1 MTRPQTPS
9 PQAPESQAPNNQT
22 SPQAAASDRG
32 LSLIELVL
40 AMAIFALVAV
50 MGAQALTGMIRMRD
64 GLTSRSSQTA
74 ALAEVTSLLRA
85 DLSALVPMLFYPPER
100 AAPQAALRFWRR
112 GEVTVLA
119 LSRGGLAQFDTGR
132 NGALGSQPP
141 GLKTGL
147 KTGRVEWRLQNG
159 QLSRSFWPSLI
170 PADPRSRLQT
180 GPPLGAALGGITAL
194 HLRSYWPQTGW
205 VEGTA
210 PAQDPGSGIGSITG
224 GAADD
229 DSTAGAVEVYSDT
242 LPLAV
247 ELTLV
252 TGHFGKISLVESLK

>member
-1 MTRPQTPS
+1 MTRPQ
-9 PQAPESQAPNNQT
+9 APN
-22 SPQAAASDRG
+22 ADRG
-32 LSLIELVL
+32 ISLIELVL

-85 DLSALVPMLFYPPER
+85 DLSALVPMLFYPPDR
-100 AAPQAALRFWRR
+100 AAPQAALRFRRR
-112 GEVTVLA
+112 GDTTVLA
-119 LSRGGLAQFDTGR
+119 LSRGGLAQFDSSRTG
-132 NGALGSQPP
+132 GLGSQPP
-141 GLKTGL
+141 GLDAGLKTGL

-159 QLSRSFWPSLI
+159 ALSRRFWPSLI

-180 GPPLGAALGGITAL
+180 GQQLGAELGGISAL
-194 HLRSYWPQTGW
+194 RLRSYWPQIGW
-205 VEGTA
+205 VDGATT
-210 PAQDPGSGIGSITG
+210 QGLGSGSVTA
-224 GAADD
+224 GAADS
-229 DSTAGAVEVYSDT
+229 DSSAGTIETYSDT

-252 TGHFGKISLVESLK
+252 TGHFGDITLVESLK

>member
-1 MTRPQTPS
+1 MTRPQ
-9 PQAPESQAPNNQT
+9 APN
-22 SPQAAASDRG
+22 ADRG
-32 LSLIELVL
+32 ISLIELVL

-85 DLSALVPMLFYPPER
+85 DLSALVPMLFYPPDR
-100 AAPQAALRFWRR
+100 AAPQAALRFRRR
-112 GEVTVLA
+112 GDTTVLA
-119 LSRGGLAQFDTGR
+119 LSRGGLAQFDSSRTSS
-132 NGALGSQPP
+132 LGSQPP
-141 GLKTGL
+141 GLNVGL

-159 QLSRSFWPSLI
+159 ALSRRFWPSLI

-180 GPPLGAALGGITAL
+180 GQQLGAELGGISAL
-194 HLRSYWPQTGW
+194 RLRSYWPQIGW
-205 VEGTA
+205 VDGATT
-210 PAQDPGSGIGSITG
+210 QGLGSGPVTA
-224 GAADD
+224 GAADS
-229 DSTAGAVEVYSDT
+229 DSSAGVIETYSDT

-252 TGHFGKISLVESLK
+252 TGNFGDITLVESLK

>member
-1 MTRPQTPS
+1 MTRPQ
-9 PQAPESQAPNNQT
+9 APN
-22 SPQAAASDRG
+22 SDRG
-32 LSLIELVL
+32 ISLIELVL

-85 DLSALVPMLFYPPER
+85 DLSALVPMLFYPPDR
-100 AAPQAALRFWRR
+100 AAPQAALRFRRR
-112 GEVTVLA
+112 GDTTVLA
-119 LSRGGLAQFDTGR
+119 LSRGGLAQFDSSRTG
-132 NGALGSQPP
+132 GLGSQPP
-141 GLKTGL
+141 GLNAGLNAGLKTGL

-159 QLSRSFWPSLI
+159 ALSRRFWLSLI

-180 GPPLGAALGGITAL
+180 GQQLGAELGGISAL
-194 HLRSYWPQTGW
+194 RLRSYWPQIGW
-205 VEGTA
+205 VDGATT
-210 PAQDPGSGIGSITG
+210 QGLGSGPVTA
-224 GAADD
+224 GAADS
-229 DSTAGAVEVYSDT
+229 DSSAGVIETYSDT

-252 TGHFGKISLVESLK
+252 TGNFGDITLVESLK